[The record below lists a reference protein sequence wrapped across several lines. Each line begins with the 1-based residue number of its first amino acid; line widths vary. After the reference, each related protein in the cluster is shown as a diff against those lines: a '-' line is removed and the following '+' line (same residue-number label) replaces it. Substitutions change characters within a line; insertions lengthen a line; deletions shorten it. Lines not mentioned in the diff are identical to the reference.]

1 VVDPSSPAPLTST
14 ANSDTIRGTD
24 ATYNTGDEINGGGGV
39 DFLELILT
47 AANTSLVDMSS
58 VERIFIRNTS
68 NNNTVDAVGFTGYTQ
83 LWYDR
88 GTQEL
93 TVENVAELATIG
105 FTGGDGVG
113 SDSDFTVEPEAE
125 LIEGDDDTVTIA
137 LNDAEGNDLTI
148 EDGGEGFENINIALE
163 GDNVLNSITSQDS
176 QSVTITGT
184 GSLDLDD
191 EIAGVDA
198 VDASSASGDISMVM
212 ANEDVTV
219 TTGSGDDEI
228 EFGTGEFTDDDT
240 VNLGDGDDTV
250 AVTLNS
256 SVNQPAD
263 VTNTEILSIQGDDDG
278 NAENFTFD
286 IGGFDPL
293 TTVRFESQGTTVTA
307 DTILID
313 DAEFGFGVE
322 YRGDG
327 NDANQSFDNF
337 TFDFTGA
344 GGSDDTLAIS
354 FNNQGEDLDDNS
366 RTVTANTLDID
377 DIENLEISLGDGG
390 VVTLAAINGQE
401 VEGVT
406 VDNPGDE
413 VFTIT
418 AALESTEVTS
428 VDASGSAGGVS
439 VSAANSTEDCEMI
452 GGDGDDTFTSGTG
465 EDTLTGGAGDDTL
478 AGGGGIDV
486 ISGGDDDDTLIGGDA
501 IDELTGG
508 DGADTFQFNGDN
520 ANETDAD
527 LIEGFTVGGGNDIL
541 AIDVSAAGGGIAAN
555 LADGALV
562 AVAASADNS
571 FIVDSAGTGYASFA
585 LAEAAVEAANGNT
598 LDYALLFFNTTNSRI
613 ELYIDADSGAAGA
626 GVLLAAFED
635 IDNDT
640 DADTFLGDFTAGN
653 YDSF

>member
-1 VVDPSSPAPLTST
+1 
-14 ANSDTIRGTD
+14 
-24 ATYNTGDEINGGGGV
+24 
-39 DFLELILT
+39 
-47 AANTSLVDMSS
+47 M
-58 VERIFIRNTS
+58 
-68 NNNTVDAVGFTGYTQ
+68 
-83 LWYDR
+83 
-88 GTQEL
+88 

-418 AALESTEVTS
+418 AALESTEVSFGRIEPLQPDGFPKIHPPACCERIVTS
-428 VDASGSAGGVS
+428 ARRPRSVGGSGVG
-439 VSAANSTEDCEMI
+439 AATRKQKRFRPPGRCSTSTNLQKKGFDHE
-452 GGDGDDTFTSGTG
+452 GDDHVSN
-465 EDTLTGGAGDDTL
+465 AGVHR
-478 AGGGGIDV
+478 AGLRRVCV
-486 ISGGDDDDTLIGGDA
+486 IGLRPAESD
-501 IDELTGG
+501 
-508 DGADTFQFNGDN
+508 
-520 ANETDAD
+520 
-527 LIEGFTVGGGNDIL
+527 VGGG
-541 AIDVSAAGGGIAAN
+541 
-555 LADGALV
+555 
-562 AVAASADNS
+562 
-571 FIVDSAGTGYASFA
+571 TGRQR
-585 LAEAAVEAANGNT
+585 LRGPVP
-598 LDYALLFFNTTNSRI
+598 R
-613 ELYIDADSGAAGA
+613 
-626 GVLLAAFED
+626 
-635 IDNDT
+635 
-640 DADTFLGDFTAGN
+640 GD
-653 YDSF
+653 